1 MSNVVSILSA
11 PSASTPST
19 AAAPISDLGE
29 GFKAALADASKRP
42 ILAGGKAVSDE
53 SKSDES
59 KIGAVLA
66 NAPAIKKAFG
76 PLGR

>member
-1 MSNVVSILSA
+1 MRTAVLLLDSGRSIV
-11 PSASTPST
+11 ASS
-19 AAAPISDLGE
+19 S
-29 GFKAALADASKRP
+29 GFVGQTTQNTEMLADASKRP